1 MDETARIINKSS
13 TTKVQQQKFN
23 NKRSTTNVQQQTF
36 NNNVQKFNNKST
48 TTTPE
53 KDEHTTGRNRKK

>member
-1 MDETARIINKSS
+1 VNLGPGSAMDETARIINK
-13 TTKVQQQKFN
+13 
-23 NKRSTTNVQQQTF
+23 
-36 NNNVQKFNNKST
+36 QKFNNKST